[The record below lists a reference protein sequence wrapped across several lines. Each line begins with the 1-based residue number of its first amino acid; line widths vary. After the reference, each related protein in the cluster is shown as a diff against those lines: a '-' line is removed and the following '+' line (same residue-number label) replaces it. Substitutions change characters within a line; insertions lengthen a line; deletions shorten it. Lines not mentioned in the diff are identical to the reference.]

1 MELEEYD
8 RIAGS
13 EATHWWY
20 RATRAVMS
28 DALTP
33 WLRPGIDVLDAGC
46 GPGGNGAW
54 LLPLGRVVG
63 LDTSR
68 EALRLLRS
76 RHPAVESVEGT
87 VEAMPFPDAAFD
99 VVLAITVLNL
109 VEDDTAAAGE
119 IARVLRPGGVAL
131 VLEPALPALRRGHDE
146 VVHTRR
152 RYRVNEL
159 AARLA
164 AQRLVVRRATYCH
177 SYLAPPAAVLA
188 LLDQRRSREAQARS
202 DLERPRFDAVFS
214 ALAAAERRLL
224 RRRDVPFGLSALV
237 VAERP
242 ATTSG

>member
-1 MELEEYD
+1 MQLEEYD

-54 LLPLGRVVG
+54 LLPWGRVVG
-63 LDTSR
+63 LDTSP
-68 EALRLLRS
+68 EALRLLRE
-76 RHPAVESVEGT
+76 RHPAVEAVEGT

-109 VEDDTAAAGE
+109 VEDDAAAAGE
-119 IARVLRPGGVAL
+119 IARVLRPGGVSL

-146 VVHTRR
+146 VVHSRR
-152 RYRVNEL
+152 RYRVSEL
-159 AARLA
+159 ASRLA
-164 AQRLVVRRATYCH
+164 AQGLVVRRATYCH

-202 DLERPRFDAVFS
+202 DLERPRFDTVFS
-214 ALAAAERRLL
+214 ALASAERRLL
-224 RRRDVPFGLSALV
+224 RRHDMPFGLSALV

-242 ATTSG
+242 APTSG